1 MNVDTFEALQE
12 AGFDEKQ
19 ATVLAVA
26 LGDIPALRIELRS
39 EMDALRTEL
48 RSEIK
53 VAVASAINDQTW
65 KIVGSM
71 IALAGLLALY
81 DRFLS

>member
-1 MNVDTFEALQE
+1 MNTDTYEALQA
-12 AGFDEKQ
+12 AGFDQKQ

-26 LGDIPALRIELRS
+26 LGDIPALRS

-53 VAVASAINDQTW
+53 VAVASAINSQTW
-65 KIVGSM
+65 KIAGTM

-81 DRFLS
+81 DRFVS